1 MEQFFSYNGKLF
13 PTGTPVFSPSSPAF
27 RFGDSLFET
36 IRINHGQ
43 LMLFDLH
50 VERLFKGIR
59 ALGFDLPGLFT
70 KEFLESAIVNLA
82 RKNCVLDYGRVRL
95 TVFRKE
101 GGVSDP
107 ISSLPDWIIECSA
120 LADQYLRLNE
130 IGYSIDI
137 ASNNK
142 KGTGPLSN
150 IKTGNYII
158 YILAAQIAKERK
170 LNECLVL
177 NNAGRIADS
186 SIFNIFL
193 IRDGILSTP
202 SLDEAPVAGVMRNH
216 LINHF
221 HQVGNPV
228 QEKPVT
234 IEDLE
239 SADEV
244 FLTNALY
251 GIRWVK
257 SFRSTTYSN
266 TTTRLIYSDL
276 FKENIPEID

>member
-1 MEQFFSYNGKLF
+1 MEQFFSYNGTLF
-13 PTGTPVFSPSSPAF
+13 PVGTPVFSPSSPAF

-36 IRINHGQ
+36 IRIKHGR

-50 VERLFKGIR
+50 LERLFKGMH
-59 ALGFDLPGLFT
+59 ALDFELPGLFT
-70 KEFLESAIVNLA
+70 KEFLESAIVNLTL
-82 RKNCVLDYGRVRL
+82 KNRVLDHGRVRL

-101 GGVSDP
+101 VGLNDP
-107 ISSLPDWIIECSA
+107 LSSLPDWTIECSS
-120 LADQYLRLNE
+120 LADQYLQFNE
-130 IGYSIDI
+130 NGYSIEID
-137 ASNNK
+137 SNNK
-142 KGTGPLSN
+142 KGIGPLAN
-150 IKTGNYII
+150 IKTGNYLI
-158 YILAAQIAKERK
+158 YILAAQFAKERK

-186 SIFNIFL
+186 SIFNLFL
-193 IRDGILSTP
+193 IRDGVLTTP
-202 SLDEAPVAGVMRNH
+202 SLDEAPVAGVMRRH

-221 HQVGNPV
+221 LLAGNPV

-239 SADEV
+239 NADEV

-266 TTTRLIYSDL
+266 KMTRRIYSDL
-276 FKENIPEID
+276 FQK

>member
-13 PTGTPVFSPSSPAF
+13 SAGTPVLSPSSPAF

-36 IRINHGQ
+36 IRINFSQ

-50 VERLFKGIR
+50 LERLFKGML
-59 ALGFDLPGLFT
+59 ALGFELPDFFT
-70 KEFLESAIVNLA
+70 KEFLHSAIISLA
-82 RKNCVLDYGRVRL
+82 RKNRVLDHGRVRL

-101 GGVSDP
+101 VGLKDS
-107 ISSLPDWIIECSA
+107 ISSLPDWIIECSS
-120 LADQYLRLNE
+120 LAEQYLQFNE
-130 IGYSIDI
+130 NGYNVDIDF
-137 ASNNK
+137 NNK

-150 IKTGNYII
+150 IKTGNYLI
-158 YILAAQIAKERK
+158 YILAAQFAKERK

-186 SIFNIFL
+186 SIFNLFL
-193 IRDGILSTP
+193 ISDGILSTP
-202 SLDEAPVAGVMRNH
+202 SLEEAPIAGVMRRH

-221 HQVGNPV
+221 RETGNPV
-228 QEKPVT
+228 KESPVT
-234 IEDLE
+234 IEDVE
-239 SADEV
+239 RADEV

-257 SFRSTTYSN
+257 SFRTTTYSN
-266 TTTRLIYSDL
+266 KMTRRIYSDL
-276 FKENIPEID
+276 FQVNIPKE